1 MAPRPRLTEHGK
13 DGSLVD
19 LLIDGPPDAKTT
31 VALAHGAGIGFD
43 APFMNI
49 VATGLAER
57 GMRVAR
63 FEFDYMAKRRR
74 DGKRRPPDR
83 LDRLLACWREV
94 VAELAADRL
103 VLAGKSMGGRI
114 ASMIADDVGASGL
127 VCLGYPFHPAGKPD
141 RLRIDHLGAIRTP
154 TLILQGE
161 RDPLGAKA
169 EVEKFP
175 LAASIRIFWLS
186 DGDHGFRPR
195 ISSGRTEAENL
206 EDAITEM
213 ATFVHGLGFR

>member
-1 MAPRPRLTEHGK
+1 MK
-13 DGSLVD
+13 
-19 LLIDGPPDAKTT
+19 
-31 VALAHGAGIGFD
+31 
-43 APFMNI
+43 
-49 VATGLAER
+49 
-57 GMRVAR
+57 
-63 FEFDYMAKRRR
+63 
-74 DGKRRPPDR
+74 
-83 LDRLLACWREV
+83 V
-94 VAELAADRL
+94 VAEIAADRL

-141 RLRIDHLGAIRTP
+141 RPRIDHLGAIRTP

-169 EVEKFP
+169 EVEKIP
-175 LAASIRIFWLS
+175 MAASIRVFWLS

-195 ISSGRTEAENL
+195 KSSGRTEAENL

-213 ATFVHGLGFR
+213 ATFVHELGFR